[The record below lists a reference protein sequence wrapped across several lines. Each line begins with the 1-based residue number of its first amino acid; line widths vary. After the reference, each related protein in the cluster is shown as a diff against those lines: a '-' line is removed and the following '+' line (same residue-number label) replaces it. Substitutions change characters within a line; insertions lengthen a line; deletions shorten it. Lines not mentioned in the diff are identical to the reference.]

1 MKNESRAHAGR
12 RVALLL
18 PLLVPVGAAGAA
30 TTGALKTQAVAGVKA
45 RAKLAQEIND
55 SLFSFSELGYHE
67 TETQRYLGAL
77 LEKNGFTVERGIA
90 GMPSAWIAR
99 WTQGSGG
106 PTIALGSD
114 VDCIPKASQKPGI
127 PWHEPLIDGAPGHGE
142 GHNSGQAVNIVAAL
156 AVQELMKRDN
166 IAGTLVIWPGIAE
179 ELLGGKAY
187 FVRDG
192 VFSGVDAV
200 LFTHVANNLGT
211 SWGYSGGT
219 GLVSVEYTFQGES
232 AHSAMAP
239 WRGRSALDGVQLMT
253 LGWELRR
260 EHLRPEQ
267 RSHFV
272 IRDGGDQPNVVPSQA
287 SVWFYFREQ
296 TFDGIGNSYKLA
308 NKIADAAT
316 QMTDTTVTRRVL
328 GTAAPQNF
336 NRPLAEAAYQNIKVV
351 GLPQWTQDEQ
361 KFAKAVQK
369 NIGANEEGL
378 ATKIDT
384 LEPPPKEPRSG
395 GSDDIGDVSW
405 TVPTITLRYPSN
417 IPNLPGHHWANAI
430 AMATPIAHKGV
441 VAGSQ
446 VVAMTT
452 LDLLT
457 DKSLLSKVKE
467 YFATV
472 STKDQKYVSML
483 ASTDRPA
490 TELNGETMSRY
501 KEELK
506 KYYYD
511 PARYDTYLE
520 QLGIAFPT
528 LEKPA
533 ARK

>member
-1 MKNESRAHAGR
+1 MRNEVRVHLGR

-18 PLLVPVGAAGAA
+18 PLLMPAGVAGAAG
-30 TTGALKTQAVAGVKA
+30 TGALKTQAVAGVTA

-55 SLFSFSELGYHE
+55 SLFSFSELGFQE
-67 TETQRYLGAL
+67 VETQRYLGAL

-90 GMPSAWIAR
+90 GIPSAWIAR
-99 WTQGSGG
+99 WTQGAGG

-127 PWHEPLIDGAPGHGE
+127 PWHEPLIEGAPGHGE

-156 AVQELMKRDN
+156 SVQELMKRNN

-179 ELLGGKAY
+179 ELLGAKAY

-192 VFSGVDAV
+192 VFKGVDAV
-200 LFTHVANNLGT
+200 LFTHVANSLGT
-211 SWGYSGGT
+211 SWGYAGGT
-219 GLVSVEYTFQGES
+219 GLVSVQYTFQGES

-253 LGWELRR
+253 MGWEMRR

-267 RSHFV
+267 RSHYV
-272 IRDGGDQPNVVPSQA
+272 ITDGGDQPNVVPSRA

-296 TFDGIGNSYKLA
+296 TFDNIAANYKIG
-308 NKIADAAT
+308 NKIADAAA
-316 QMTDTTVTRRVL
+316 QMSDTTVTRRVM
-328 GTAAPQNF
+328 GSAAPSNF
-336 NRPLAEAAYQNIKVV
+336 NRPLAEAASRNIAVV
-351 GLPQWTQDEQ
+351 GQPHWTDDEQ

-369 NIGANEEGL
+369 NLGAKEDGL
-378 ATKIDT
+378 TVKLDG

-405 TVPTITLRYPSN
+405 TVPTITVRYPSN

-441 VAGSQ
+441 IAGSQ
-446 VVAMTT
+446 VIAMTT
-452 LDLLT
+452 IDLLT
-457 DKSLLSKVKE
+457 DKALLPKVKD
-467 YFATV
+467 YFTTV
-472 STKDQKYVSML
+472 STKDQKYVPML
-483 ASTDRPA
+483 SGTDKPA
-490 TELNGETMSRY
+490 TELNAETMRRY

-511 PARYDTYLE
+511 PSRYDTYLQ
-520 QLGIAFPT
+520 QLGIKFPV

-533 ARK
+533 ANP